1 MAPLACCGLA
11 PLLSRGDASDLRP
24 RYTARLHARIG
35 WSNCIRMSL
44 LSAGGL
50 ACSYGAEAVFSD
62 VAVEIAQRARIALVG
77 PNGAGKTT
85 LLRVLIGAETPDE
98 GSVRRAGGIQVGY
111 LPQRP
116 ELVGAHS
123 LHAEARRAF
132 QELERQ
138 EARLAWLETAMADP
152 ARRKAAL
159 AEYGPLQERYERGGG
174 YSREARIRMVLR
186 GLGFAEADFGRPL
199 TQLSGG
205 EKTRA
210 LLARLLLQAPD
221 LLLLDEPTNH
231 LDIEAIAWLENWL
244 ASFPGAVL
252 LVSHDR
258 WFMDHCVQRI
268 WELEHG
274 RLQVYRG
281 NYSHYARQRDERR
294 ERLRLE
300 YEAQQ
305 ERIAKDEAFIRKHM
319 GSRLTAQAKGRQKR
333 LATLAKRGL
342 VRERPHG
349 QRRRMGLDMG
359 ATQRSGDEVLMTR
372 GLVVGYPDDG
382 VPLLRVPDVTLRRG
396 AVTALI
402 GPNGVGKSA
411 LLKTIT
417 GQVAPLAGTLRTGV
431 GVKPGYF
438 AQAHENLR
446 EQRRVLDEILERR
459 PMKISEARDLLG
471 QYLFSG
477 DDVFREVGTLSG
489 GERGRLAL
497 ALLALAGAN
506 LLLLDEPTNHLDI
519 DSQEVL
525 QQVLEQFAGTVL
537 LVSHDRWLIDALA
550 TQLWIAT
557 PGELRPF
564 DGTWAEYRRAQETAP
579 ARVTEVTRRAAPR
592 RREPQGRTSA
602 QQERRARE
610 LEARIQELEAQ
621 QGRLTAAI
629 ECASRAGLGDR
640 VAELGTLWAE
650 ADTELEAA
658 LTEWSALAG

>member
-1 MAPLACCGLA
+1 MAPLVCFELALSAIPRGCCGLA
-11 PLLSRGDASDLRP
+11 PSAI
-24 RYTARLHARIG
+24 LHARIG

-50 ACSYGAEAVFSD
+50 TCSYGAEKVFSD

-85 LLRVLIGAETPDE
+85 LLRVLTGAETPAE
-98 GSVRRAGGIQVGY
+98 GQVRRAGGIQVGY

-123 LHAEARRAF
+123 LHSEARRAF
-132 QELERQ
+132 DELERQ
-138 EARLAWLETAMADP
+138 EARLAWLEAAMADP

-159 AEYGPLQERYERGGG
+159 AEYGPLQERYERDGG

-294 ERLRLE
+294 ERQSLE

-333 LATLAKRGL
+333 LATLARRGR

-359 ATQRSGDEVLMTR
+359 DTQRSGDEVLMTR

-382 VPLLRVPDVTLRRG
+382 TPLLRVPDVTLRRG
-396 AVTALI
+396 AVAALI

-417 GQVAPLAGTLRTGV
+417 GQVTPLAGTLRIGV

-446 EQRRVLDEILERR
+446 EERRVLDEILERR

-497 ALLALAGAN
+497 SLLALAGAN

-564 DGTWAEYRRAQETAP
+564 DGTWAEYCRATATAP
-579 ARVTEVTRRAAPR
+579 AQVTEVTRRAPPR
-592 RREPQGRTSA
+592 RREPRRRTNA
-602 QQERRARE
+602 QQEQRARE

-629 ECASRAGLGDR
+629 EQASRAGLGDR
-640 VAELGTLWAE
+640 VAELGTLWAGV
-650 ADTELEAA
+650 DTELEAA